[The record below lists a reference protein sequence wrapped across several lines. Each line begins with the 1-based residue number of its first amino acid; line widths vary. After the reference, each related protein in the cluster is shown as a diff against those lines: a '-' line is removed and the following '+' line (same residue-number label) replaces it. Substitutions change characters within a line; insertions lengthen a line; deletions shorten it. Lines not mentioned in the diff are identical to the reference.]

1 MTNYLRYLLFT
12 ALVFLAGSLQA
23 QELAVDTSAPD
34 SQQPTV
40 EVGNNDVPIVNITEP
55 SPAGVSHNT
64 FKEYNVAPQGIV
76 FNNNHN
82 YDPHAG
88 GDPIGSRLTEQPI
101 MINENLQGRAADI
114 ILTEVS
120 GTSPSHL
127 RGYTEIYGSTA
138 DFILANPNGIYC
150 DGAGFINAHRVTLTT
165 GRPQLDYRGALQAL
179 RVDQGTIEIVGKG
192 LSTAVLRDMPA
203 IPIDILSRAVK
214 ISASLWAMQQH
225 KAGLSEQVNI
235 YTGTNEF
242 DYQNKK
248 LTARQEHT
256 NNSPYLAIDAA
267 LVSNVSARKIIIIA
281 TEKGV
286 GINCPALVADADN
299 IEITLK
305 ALSSL
310 ETYKQ
315 PRTY

>member
-150 DGAGFINAHRVTLTT
+150 DGAGFINAHRVL
-165 GRPQLDYRGALQAL
+165 P
-179 RVDQGTIEIVGKG
+179 
-192 LSTAVLRDMPA
+192 
-203 IPIDILSRAVK
+203 
-214 ISASLWAMQQH
+214 
-225 KAGLSEQVNI
+225 
-235 YTGTNEF
+235 
-242 DYQNKK
+242 
-248 LTARQEHT
+248 
-256 NNSPYLAIDAA
+256 
-267 LVSNVSARKIIIIA
+267 
-281 TEKGV
+281 
-286 GINCPALVADADN
+286 
-299 IEITLK
+299 
-305 ALSSL
+305 
-310 ETYKQ
+310 
-315 PRTY
+315 